1 VSLVYSFNSG
11 LPGNTLPRMDAL
23 ERIAKLLDD
32 ESPRKRIAAAVV
44 LGELKVKDPAVVSRL
59 VQMARDP
66 VDAYAEAAIEALG
79 EIRSL
84 KALPVLFDSL
94 VRGKEL
100 QAKARVAIS
109 DLGEEALPE
118 IRTRLVNATPEVRAV
133 LSQLLPAVHGRQSFE
148 MALEGLRD
156 QPWDAINKVALS
168 VRQEART
175 MTEAE
180 RRVMKTQCEKFLA
193 KKKSAGLPPN
203 AVAPRGFD
211 EPAVRGIIKILGFLE
226 LAETQDLILGYLG
239 PKQPQ
244 AVRMEATTALRFALA
259 KGPSKKALRRL
270 MELLLDADPLVGRAA
285 RDSLTVLKVGSEFSD
300 ELAELCASEIGEVAL
315 WAIHHLGELAVSEK
329 GAAGKLAAKTLLPV
343 ARSHERARAEAA
355 SKVLAQL
362 PGGDSLLCEAL
373 ADAEAEAGAQVL
385 ADVLANARPEEGA
398 ASLASALAKKD
409 VKRLLEAGGK
419 NLTKHLSVARKQL
432 EPVRAAD
439 PEAWAELL
447 REKAKSLQKKDPA
460 RAEAIG
466 NLLGRSMVATPEDR
480 FGLVVQQLAHSSLDP
495 HPRARQRDPS
505 LAELEKLHK
514 EGFKIAE
521 AASKDKKLT
530 DEARYYL
537 GVHFAE
543 KPMFELKNIGAE
555 ILEGLATGKT
565 KIAKAAKNKMKLLQL

>member
-1 VSLVYSFNSG
+1 
-11 LPGNTLPRMDAL
+11 MDPL

-44 LGELKVKDPAVVSRL
+44 LGELKVKDAGVVARL
-59 VQMARDP
+59 VQMAKDP
-66 VDAYAEAAIEALG
+66 IDAYAEAALEALG
-79 EIRSL
+79 EIHTI
-84 KALPVLFDSL
+84 KALPVFFESL
-94 VRGKEL
+94 GRGKEL
-100 QAKARVAIS
+100 QAKARAAIAG
-109 DLGEEALPE
+109 LGEEALPE
-118 IRTRLVNATPEVRAV
+118 LRSRLVNATPEVRAL
-133 LSQLLPAVHGRQSFE
+133 LSQLLPAVHGRESFE

-156 QPWDAINKVALS
+156 QPWDSINKVALS
-168 VRQEART
+168 VRLEVRT
-175 MTEAE
+175 MSEAE

-193 KKKSAGLPPN
+193 KKKSAD
-203 AVAPRGFD
+203 D
-211 EPAVRGIIKILGFLE
+211 EPAVRGVLKILGFLE
-226 LAETQDLILGYLG
+226 LADTQDLILGYLG
-239 PKQPQ
+239 PRLSP

-270 MELLLDADPLVGRAA
+270 MELLLDADALVGRAA
-285 RDSLTVLKVGSEFSD
+285 RDSLTVLKIGSEFSE
-300 ELAELCASEIGEVAL
+300 ELAELCASEVGEVAL

-329 GAAGKLAAKTLLPV
+329 GVAAKLAARTLLPV

-362 PGGDSLLCEAL
+362 SGGASLLAEAL
-373 ADAEAEAGAQVL
+373 AAAEDETGAQVL
-385 ADVLANARPEEGA
+385 ADVLGP
-398 ASLASALAKKD
+398 LSATLAKKD

-447 REKAKSLQKKDPA
+447 REKAKSLQKKDAA

-466 NLLGRSMVATPEDR
+466 QLLGRSMVATPEDR

-495 HPRARQRDPS
+495 HPRARQRDPALS
-505 LAELEKLHK
+505 ELEKLHK

-521 AASKDKKLT
+521 AATKDKKLT

-555 ILEGLATGKT
+555 ILEGLAGGKT